1 MGTLS
6 SPTILSPS
14 SFNREIKSTGNTRNY
29 TFTLNAYPDEKAL
42 IVAPNTKDYYLEVA
56 GKVVQGTGQ
65 RLFDY
70 SWLYGPVV
78 YKVKINVDGTEYKIK
93 SNSNVLTTS
102 VNANPTSTVTVC
114 GYYGYDYSEVNSTE
128 ICKTDK
134 MNEIFLNIPT
144 LVGETVS
151 TLNTWITTNSLSASK
166 FPITEIEAQN
176 ESQINMV
183 GKIVSI
189 SPDVQNTT
197 IDIANKDSLTFNV
210 NVVKETEI
218 NLADFINKNI
228 NDIAVCSRFANLCS
242 LHPDSIATGVIT
254 KVYIGNTERNDKV
267 ILSQIYSQGI
277 KYYIAPK
284 PSTPQTP

>member
-1 MGTLS
+1 
-6 SPTILSPS
+6 
-14 SFNREIKSTGNTRNY
+14 
-29 TFTLNAYPDEKAL
+29 
-42 IVAPNTKDYYLEVA
+42 
-56 GKVVQGTGQ
+56 
-65 RLFDY
+65 
-70 SWLYGPVV
+70 
-78 YKVKINVDGTEYKIK
+78 
-93 SNSNVLTTS
+93 
-102 VNANPTSTVTVC
+102 
-114 GYYGYDYSEVNSTE
+114 
-128 ICKTDK
+128 
-134 MNEIFLNIPT
+134 
-144 LVGETVS
+144 
-151 TLNTWITTNSLSASK
+151 
-166 FPITEIEAQN
+166 
-176 ESQINMV
+176 MV